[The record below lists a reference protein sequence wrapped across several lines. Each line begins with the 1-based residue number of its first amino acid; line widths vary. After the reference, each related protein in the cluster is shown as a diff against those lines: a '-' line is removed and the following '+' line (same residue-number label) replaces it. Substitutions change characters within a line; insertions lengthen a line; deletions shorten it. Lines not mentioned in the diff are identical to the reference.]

1 MGLVLDV
8 KGQNSKAQPSTS
20 KIVALRNFK
29 KQNNQYWQKN
39 PKKFKTRHLVI
50 KLFIQK
56 RPTKIKQAQR
66 MPFFFKGLLWPYMKS
81 Q

>member
-8 KGQNSKAQPSTS
+8 KGQNSKAQPSTL

-50 KLFIQK
+50 KLFIKK

-66 MPFFFKGLLWPYMKS
+66 MPFFLKNCYGHT
-81 Q
+81 